1 VAVEGPDA
9 ASGNI
14 GAMTDSLVV
23 DSPGR
28 TAAGVTA
35 PDAVLGA
42 AFAAQRA
49 AFARDMN
56 PSLAIRRD
64 RLDRLLAFTTTR
76 RDDIAAAIAAD
87 FGHRSLHETD
97 FADIFAV
104 LSAVRHTRRHLPQ
117 WMKARR
123 VATPPHLWPA
133 TSEVIRQPLGVVG
146 VISPWNYPLQL
157 ALLPAA
163 AALAAGNRVMLK
175 PSELTPRFSAL
186 LQSMV
191 GASFAADEFA
201 VFPGD
206 VELGRAFSRLPFD
219 HLFFTGSTAIGR
231 QVALAAAEN
240 LTPVTLELGGK
251 SPAIVDTDCDLTVA
265 ARRIA
270 FAKLLNAGQTCVA
283 PDYLLV
289 PRTRVD
295 DMISALGEAIGA
307 MYPTLAGNPDYTS
320 IASDRHYRRLARL
333 VADAEVHGATVRPLV
348 STAADA
354 SARQFAPTVL
364 VGVSDEMA
372 VMREE
377 IFGPILPIVPYDTLD
392 EAIAYVNAHPRP
404 LALYWFGHDRAHRQR
419 VLEGTVS
426 GGAATNDACWQVAQE
441 NMPFGGVGA
450 SGMGA
455 YHGERGFL
463 TFSKEK
469 AVLHQ
474 ARFNGVALF
483 RPPYG
488 RRFEALIAL
497 LKRFF

>member
-1 VAVEGPDA
+1 
-9 ASGNI
+9 
-14 GAMTDSLVV
+14 MTDSLVV
-23 DSPGR
+23 DTPGR
-28 TAAGVTA
+28 AAAGVTA
-35 PDAVLGA
+35 TIAVLEA
-42 AFAAQRA
+42 AFAAQRT
-49 AFARDMN
+49 AFAREMN
-56 PSLAIRRD
+56 PSLAVRRD
-64 RLDRLLAFTTTR
+64 RLDRLLALTSTHQEE
-76 RDDIAAAIAAD
+76 IVAAVSAD
-87 FGHRSLHETD
+87 FGHRSRHETEL
-97 FADIFAV
+97 ADIFAV
-104 LSAVRHTRRHLPQ
+104 LSALRHTRRHVRR
-117 WMKARR
+117 WMKPRR
-123 VATPPHLWPA
+123 VATPVHLWPA

-186 LQSMV
+186 LQRIV
-191 GASFAADEFA
+191 AAAFAADVLA

-206 VELGRAFSRLPFD
+206 VELGRVFARLPFD
-219 HLFFTGSTAIGR
+219 HLFFTGSTAVGR

-251 SPAIVDTDCDLTVA
+251 SPAIIDADCDLPMA

-289 PRTRVD
+289 PRARVD
-295 DMISALGEAIGA
+295 AVIGALREAVGA
-307 MYPTLAGNPDYTS
+307 MYPTLAANPDYTS

-333 VADAEVHGATVRPLV
+333 VADAEVHGATTRPL
-348 STAADA
+348 AAAEPDA
-354 SARQFAPTVL
+354 SARQFPPTAL

-372 VMREE
+372 VMHEE
-377 IFGPILPIVPYDTLD
+377 IFGPILPVVPYDSLD
-392 EAIAYVNAHPRP
+392 EAIAYVNARPRP
-404 LALYWFGHDRAHRQR
+404 LALYWFGRDRAQQQR

-426 GGAATNDACWQVAQE
+426 GGAAINDACWQVAQE
-441 NMPFGGVGA
+441 NLPFGGVGA

-474 ARFNGVALF
+474 ARINGVVLF

-488 RRFEALIAL
+488 RGFEAMIAL